1 MEQARVVW
9 SRKQEI
15 EGGCLSAE
23 YDGGGGVLG
32 TDRCSQP
39 FHEAGGCKTGLTQ
52 DDAAFDGKWQQ
63 HDEEE
68 AVAGWWKR
76 ATKCGFYEC
85 IQTRFAQEERKSSI
99 SLVE

>member
-1 MEQARVVW
+1 M
-9 SRKQEI
+9 
-15 EGGCLSAE
+15 SAE

-68 AVAGWWKR
+68 AVAGW
-76 ATKCGFYEC
+76 
-85 IQTRFAQEERKSSI
+85 
-99 SLVE
+99 